1 MLHEAI
7 SEISGQ
13 EIPEV
18 SDTQIDLPIN
28 AFIPATWILN
38 REEKLEAYR
47 SATEC
52 SNNNE
57 LTELATDW
65 INRYGALPKPV
76 EFLIMIMKLKLLA
89 KKCGFNKIKLK
100 KPNIVI
106 ETTLKNSTFKILK
119 NSLASSVQSKFSFHE
134 GEQLSVITIRGLG
147 VTEVQYQIDQLMDW
161 FGSFV
166 KEINNFEKDLIIK
179 KEN

>member
-38 REEKLEAYR
+38 RDEKLEAYK

-52 SNNNE
+52 SNDNE
-57 LTELATDW
+57 LTELAKDW
-65 INRYGALPKPV
+65 INRYGTLPKPV
-76 EFLIMIMKLKLLA
+76 ESLIMLMRIKLLA
-89 KKCGFNKIKLK
+89 KRCGFNKIRQN

-106 ETTLKNSTFKILK
+106 ETKLKKATFKVLK
-119 NSLASSVQSKFSFHE
+119 STLPSSVQNKFNFDE
-134 GEQLSVITIRGLG
+134 REQMSLITIRGLG
-147 VTEVQYQIDQLMDW
+147 VTEIQNQLDQLLYW
-161 FGSFV
+161 FGLFIE
-166 KEINNFEKDLIIK
+166 EIKNFEKDLLIK
-179 KEN
+179 KE

>member
-38 REEKLEAYR
+38 REEKLEAYK

-65 INRYGALPKPV
+65 INRYGTLPKPV
-76 EFLIMIMKLKLLA
+76 EALIMLMRLKLLS
-89 KKCGFNKIKLK
+89 KRCGFSKIKLK

-106 ETTLKNSTFKILK
+106 ETKLKKSTFKILR
-119 NSLASSVQSKFSFHE
+119 NSLPSGVQNKFNFDQ
-134 GEQLSVITIRGLG
+134 GEQWALITIRGLG
-147 VTEVQYQIDQLMDW
+147 VTEIQNQIDQLMFW
-161 FGSFV
+161 FGLFI
-166 KEINNFEKDLIIK
+166 KEINNFDKELLIK
-179 KEN
+179 KE

>member
-38 REEKLEAYR
+38 RDEKLEAYK

-52 SNNNE
+52 SNDNE

-65 INRYGALPKPV
+65 INRYGTLPKPV
-76 EFLIMIMKLKLLA
+76 ESLIMLMRLKLLS
-89 KKCGFNKIKLK
+89 KRCGFNKIRLK
-100 KPNIVI
+100 KPNIFI
-106 ETTLKNSTFKILK
+106 ETKIKKATYKILK
-119 NSLASSVQSKFSFHE
+119 STLPSSVQNKFNFDE
-134 GEQLSVITIRGLG
+134 GEQWSLITIRGLG
-147 VTEVQYQIDQLMDW
+147 VTEIQNQIDQLLCW
-161 FGSFV
+161 FSLFIE
-166 KEINNFEKDLIIK
+166 EIKNFEKDLIIK
-179 KEN
+179 KE

>member
-18 SDTQIDLPIN
+18 SDTQIDLSIN

-38 REEKLEAYR
+38 REEKLDAYK

-52 SNNNE
+52 SNDHD

-65 INRYGALPKPV
+65 LNRYGTLPKPV
-76 EFLIMIMKLKLLA
+76 ESLIMLMRLKLLS

-100 KPNIVI
+100 KPNILI
-106 ETTLKNSTFKILK
+106 ETKLKKPTFKILK
-119 NSLASSVQSKFSFHE
+119 SSLPDSVQNKFNFEE
-134 GEQLSVITIRGLG
+134 GEQNSIITIRGLG
-147 VTEVQYQIDQLMDW
+147 VTDIQNQIDQLMLW
-161 FGSFV
+161 FGAFL
-166 KEINNFEKDLIIK
+166 KEINNFDRDLLIK
-179 KEN
+179 KE

>member
-18 SDTQIDLPIN
+18 NDTQIDLPIN
-28 AFIPATWILN
+28 AFIPATWIIN
-38 REEKLEAYR
+38 REEKLDAYK
-47 SATEC
+47 SVTQC

-65 INRYGALPKPV
+65 INRYGTLHKPV
-76 EFLIMIMKLKLLA
+76 ESLIMLMRLKLIS
-89 KKCGFNKIKLK
+89 KRCGFNKIKLK

-106 ETTLKNSTFKILK
+106 ETKLKKSTFKILK
-119 NSLASSVQSKFSFHE
+119 NSLSSSVQNKFNFDE
-134 GEQLSVITIRGLG
+134 GEQWSLITIRGLG
-147 VTEVQYQIDQLMDW
+147 VTEVQNQIDQLMYC
-161 FGSFV
+161 FGLFIE
-166 KEINNFEKDLIIK
+166 EINNFDKGLLIK
-179 KEN
+179 KE

>member
-38 REEKLEAYR
+38 REEKLEAYK

-52 SNNNE
+52 SNNDE

-65 INRYGALPKPV
+65 VNRYGTLPKPV
-76 EFLIMIMKLKLLA
+76 ESLILIMRLKLIA

-106 ETTLKNSTFKILK
+106 ETKLKNSTFKILK
-119 NSLASSVQSKFSFHE
+119 NSLSSNVQNKFNFEE
-134 GEQLSVITIRGLG
+134 GEQLSIITIRGLG
-147 VTEVQYQIDQLMDW
+147 VTEIQNQIDQLMYW

-166 KEINNFEKDLIIK
+166 EEINSFEKDLEFK
-179 KEN
+179 KE

>member
-7 SEISGQ
+7 SEITGQ

-18 SDTQIDLPIN
+18 SDTQIDLSIN

-38 REEKLEAYR
+38 REEKLEAYK

-65 INRYGALPKPV
+65 VNRYGTLPKPV
-76 EFLIMIMKLKLLA
+76 DSLIMIMRLKLIA
-89 KKCGFNKIKLK
+89 KKCGFTKIKFK
-100 KPNIVI
+100 KPNVVI
-106 ETTLKNSTFKILK
+106 ETKLKNSTFKILK
-119 NSLASSVQSKFSFHE
+119 NSLPSNVQNKFNFDE
-134 GEQLSVITIRGLG
+134 GEQCSLITIRGLG
-147 VTEVQYQIDQLMDW
+147 VTEVQNQIDQLMYW

-166 KEINNFEKDLIIK
+166 DEINNFDKDLLIK
-179 KEN
+179 